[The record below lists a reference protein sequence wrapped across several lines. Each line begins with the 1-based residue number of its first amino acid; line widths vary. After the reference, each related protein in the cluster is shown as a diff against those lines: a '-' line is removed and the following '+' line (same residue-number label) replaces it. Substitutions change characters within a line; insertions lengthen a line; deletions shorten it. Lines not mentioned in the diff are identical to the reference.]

1 MTLTD
6 TGPLVALTNRL
17 DRNHQRSVTILPT
30 LRPPLVT
37 TWICF
42 GEAMHLL
49 QREGGHRAQ
58 AALWRYVTR
67 GGLAFHVNTGDE
79 IERMRELMEKYRDTP
94 MDLADAS
101 LVAAAESLQQSQIF
115 TLDSDFHV
123 YRLQN
128 GAAFEI
134 VP

>member
-6 TGPLVALTNRL
+6 TGPLLALTNKL
-17 DRNHQRSVTILPT
+17 DRNHQRCVAVLPS

-37 TWICF
+37 TWVCF

-49 QREGGHRAQ
+49 KREGGHAAQ
-58 AALWRYVTR
+58 AALWLYVTR
-67 GGLAFHVNTGDE
+67 GALAFHINTGAE
-79 IERMRELMEKYRDTP
+79 VERMRELMAKYHDTP

-101 LVAAAESLQQSQIF
+101 LVVAAESLQQSLIF
-115 TLDSDFHV
+115 TLDSDFRV
-123 YRLQN
+123 YRLPN
-128 GAAFEI
+128 GAEFEI